1 MRIRTHPGEILLE
14 EFLKPYAITPHA
26 LALSIHVP
34 ASRIADIINSKR
46 KITPD
51 TATRLSKFFGTTPQ
65 FWLNLQNSYDLSVLN
80 SKCNLSIENIVPF
93 DSIKEQSN
101 RINNSLLTAED
112 I

>member
-14 EFLKPYAITPHA
+14 EFLKPNDITSHA

-51 TATRLSKFFGTTPQ
+51 TATLLSKFFGTTPQ